1 MRILRDRRGQ
11 TLPSGVIA
19 ALLLIVV
26 AAALVDGL
34 NLLST
39 KQRCLEVASAASLRG
54 ASRGRDYATY
64 LSTGLIALDTA
75 AAQAEAIDAVDAGL
89 TAMGLSGYTVRV
101 EVLDTPGGGAIAN
114 YPPGQTWS
122 DTEPAVGVYL
132 EVPVETFFMQAVNGS
147 NPVVVHV
154 FAAAGVT
161 MQ

>member
-1 MRILRDRRGQ
+1 MSLLWDRRGQ
-11 TLPSGVIA
+11 TFTSGVVVV
-19 ALLLIVV
+19 LLLIVV
-26 AAALVDGL
+26 AATLIDGL

-54 ASRGRDYATY
+54 ASRGRDYAY
-64 LSTGLIALDTA
+64 YMSTGLIALDTT
-75 AAQAEAIDAVDAGL
+75 AAQTEAIGAVDASL

-101 EVLDTPGGGAIAN
+101 EVLDAPGGGSIAN
-114 YPPGQTWS
+114 YPPGQAWS

-132 EVPVETFFMQAVNGS
+132 EVPVETFLMQAVNGG